1 FNTLE
6 TINWLARMKNVPE
19 VGKLSKALGDLMREG
34 IKGKEYIPLDKEL
47 DNVNKYVYIQQYR
60 YGDKITISIDID
72 TMALPLLVPRF
83 ILQPLVENAIIHG
96 MEMKID
102 QGLIDI
108 RGFFEDDLFIITI
121 SDNGNGIEAE
131 RLAQIRGNLQV
142 TVDNSGMGIGL
153 INVHQRVQLH
163 YG

>member
-1 FNTLE
+1 
-6 TINWLARMKNVPE
+6 
-19 VGKLSKALGDLMREG
+19 
-34 IKGKEYIPLDKEL
+34 
-47 DNVNKYVYIQQYR
+47 
-60 YGDKITISIDID
+60 
-72 TMALPLLVPRF
+72 MALPLLVPRF

-131 RLAQIRGNLQV
+131 RLAQIRDKFASDCG
-142 TVDNSGMGIGL
+142 
-153 INVHQRVQLH
+153 
-163 YG
+163 